1 MSCFLFSPDPAEK
14 GGTCR
19 TTKNKKEHPAD
30 YSLELFTIR
39 TIPSHITGTL
49 ICKRALLFGRF
60 NVIKGLVFSFLSS
73 LPCGMRSLFLRGQQK
88 GKLIV
93 SLRPLRLCGEY
104 RLFNSHLS
112 IVNPRGIGLRTLDFG
127 HLYFQ
132 TGQVIIG
139 KNNLTGKFYTV
150 K

>member
-1 MSCFLFSPDPAEK
+1 MLLFLFFGEGP
-14 GGTCR
+14 
-19 TTKNKKEHPAD
+19 KNKKEHPAD

-73 LPCGMRSLFLRGQQK
+73 QQK

-104 RLFNSHLS
+104 RFFNS
-112 IVNPRGIGLRTLDFG
+112 
-127 HLYFQ
+127 Q
-132 TGQVIIG
+132 
-139 KNNLTGKFYTV
+139 
-150 K
+150 